1 MYFLRGQKRKVKP
14 TIIFEDESILVL
26 DKPSGWIT
34 NDAST
39 TTTQPVIQ
47 TWLRENFKYPLIG
60 DRERR
65 DGIVHRLDKETSGLL
80 LVAKTPK
87 AFENLQS
94 QFKERKVTKTY
105 IALTHGEIEPK
116 EGEITASV
124 GRLPWRRERFGVL
137 PGGREATTNYKV
149 IKTLKGE
156 DEKFSLVELYPKTG
170 RTHQIRIHLKF
181 IGHPV
186 VGDFF
191 YAGRKTA
198 REDRLWC
205 PRLFLHASKIT
216 FFHPVTGKEVKF
228 ESNLPEDL
236 NSTLKTFN

>member
-1 MYFLRGQKRKVKP
+1 MNPL
-14 TIIFEDESILVL
+14 IIFEDESILVL
-26 DKPSGWIT
+26 NKPSGWIT

-39 TTTQPVIQ
+39 TTTQPVLQ
-47 TWLRENFKYPLIG
+47 TWLRENLKYPLIG

-80 LVAKTPK
+80 IIAKTIS

-105 IALTHGEIEPK
+105 IALTHGEIELK
-116 EGEITASV
+116 EGEIVASV

-137 PGGREATTNYKV
+137 PGGREAITKYKV
-149 IKTLKGE
+149 ISYHSLITDHGSL
-156 DEKFSLVELYPKTG
+156 FTLVELYPKTG

-181 IGHPV
+181 IGHPI
-186 VGDFF
+186 VGDYF

-205 PRLFLHASKIT
+205 PRLFLHASKIS
-216 FFHPVTGKEVKF
+216 FFHPETGKELTF
-228 ESNLPEDL
+228 ESELPKDL
-236 NSTLKTFN
+236 NLV

>member
-1 MYFLRGQKRKVKP
+1 MNPL
-14 TIIFEDESILVL
+14 IIFEDESILIL

-39 TTTQPVIQ
+39 TTTQPVLQ
-47 TWLRENFKYPLIG
+47 TWLRENLKYPLIG

-80 LVAKTPK
+80 IVAKTLS

-94 QFKERKVTKTY
+94 QFKERKVEKTY
-105 IALTHGEIEPK
+105 IALVHGRVKLDSGEISAP
-116 EGEITASV
+116 V

-137 PGGREATTNYKV
+137 PGGREATTRYKV
-149 IKTLKGE
+149 IRYYDIKKE
-156 DEKFSLVELYPKTG
+156 NYSLVELYPKTG

-181 IGHPV
+181 IGHPI
-186 VGDFF
+186 VGDYF

-198 REDRLWC
+198 REDRTWC
-205 PRLFLHASKIT
+205 PRLFLHASKIS
-216 FFHPVTGKEVKF
+216 FFHPQTGKKLTF
-228 ESNLPEDL
+228 ESELPKDL
-236 NSTLKTFN
+236 NLV

>member
-1 MYFLRGQKRKVKP
+1 MYFLRGKKRKVNP

-26 DKPSGWIT
+26 NKPSGWIT

-39 TTTQPVIQ
+39 TTTQPVVQ

-80 LVAKTPK
+80 IIAKTIS

-105 IALTHGEIEPK
+105 IALTHGEIELK
-116 EGEITASV
+116 EGEIVASV

-137 PGGREATTNYKV
+137 PGGREAITKYKV
-149 IKTLKGE
+149 ISYHSLITDHGSL
-156 DEKFSLVELYPKTG
+156 FTLVELYPKTG

-181 IGHPV
+181 IGHPI
-186 VGDFF
+186 VGDYF

-205 PRLFLHASKIT
+205 PRLFLHASKIS
-216 FFHPVTGKEVKF
+216 FFHPETGKELTF
-228 ESNLPEDL
+228 ESELPKDL
-236 NSTLKTFN
+236 NLV